1 MPRIV
6 FVRPAETDQGVKHLG
21 REDPDLNE
29 RGRNQA
35 AATARELS
43 RFRLDFL
50 GTSPLKR
57 AIATA
62 LEISDEQPG
71 LSPHP
76 VAGFLGADLGEW
88 RNMTIEEIRQS
99 DRARYDSWR
108 SDPDFR
114 APGGESIREVYGR
127 AFADLANVV
136 HACEP
141 GENLAFVLQETV
153 LQVLV
158 CGALDL
164 PLSAAQRFA
173 IDHAAYAVFERAY
186 PSGPYQMVA
195 WNRND
200 HLKQAILTESEMEE
214 YPFAG
219 F

>member
-6 FVRPAETDQGVKHLG
+6 FVRPAETDQGVKHVG

-29 RGRNQA
+29 RGRHQA

-62 LEISDEQPG
+62 LEISDEQTG

-76 VAGFLGADLGEW
+76 VAGFLGADMGEW
-88 RNMTIEEIRQS
+88 RNMTIEEIRRS

-141 GENLAFVLQETV
+141 EENLAFVLQETV

-186 PSGPYQMVA
+186 PSGPYQMVT

-200 HLKQAILTESEMEE
+200 HLKQAIPAESEMEE
-214 YPFAG
+214 FPFAG